1 MEETELCTLRQR
13 QIRQQSANYYQQ
25 TVVRERLGSLTN
37 YFAQENLTQMDKPH
51 PSEEGS
57 RLSSLPLVL
66 FQPHISWPCRPHFF
80 QHTDSL
86 VSSRSLL
93 SSPFSSE
100 KGRITGTPHILK
112 LHHTHLCLP
121 FNPQQS
127 CWASLLLCSHTNS
140 KKESLQHLI
149 TDSRQDQPTSAPQET
164 FHCHN
169 KPRRLSSSKGNR
181 RHYFSIQRSQGG
193 MRLSSVISQSQA
205 GDLIENEILIPSF
218 NQRKCSYRI

>member
-1 MEETELCTLRQR
+1 MEETELCTLHQR

-37 YFAQENLTQMDKPH
+37 YFARKISPRWANLTHLKKAV
-51 PSEEGS
+51 GS
-57 RLSSLPLVL
+57 QVFLQSCFNHTFLGPAGLIS
-66 FQPHISWPCRPHFF
+66 FHIQTHWCL
-80 QHTDSL
+80 QG
-86 VSSRSLL
+86 L